1 MIDLD
6 IIIPVYNSKKTI
18 NGTLYSILYQNY
30 KNIHVYLIND
40 CDNNNYSDE
49 VEFFSNFFDI
59 KEYRMKKNG
68 GPGAARQYGLQI
80 SHGKY
85 VMFIDSDDYFIYP
98 NTFKMLVDC
107 IEQGYDMVIS
117 RLILQWGKEL
127 VPDDIIYGTLQGK
140 IYRKDFIVNNH
151 VIFNPARLLH
161 EDGMFNQVFLKHG
174 AKNIFVDISTYVRI
188 DNGDSVTHHMSYD
201 FQVEIEIILQMLWVL
216 ELSIKEKWD
225 ESELES
231 TEVFLLNY
239 MTQHTRTIPNRY
251 LLDDARKKIQN
262 YRRYVK
268 DNRFLVLNFIDGLPS
283 LDMKNKEYIFKTFIE
298 GFNELYK

>member
-1 MIDLD
+1 
-6 IIIPVYNSKKTI
+6 
-18 NGTLYSILYQNY
+18 
-30 KNIHVYLIND
+30 
-40 CDNNNYSDE
+40 
-49 VEFFSNFFDI
+49 
-59 KEYRMKKNG
+59 
-68 GPGAARQYGLQI
+68 
-80 SHGKY
+80 
-85 VMFIDSDDYFIYP
+85 
-98 NTFKMLVDC
+98 
-107 IEQGYDMVIS
+107 
-117 RLILQWGKEL
+117 
-127 VPDDIIYGTLQGK
+127 
-140 IYRKDFIVNNH
+140 
-151 VIFNPARLLH
+151 
-161 EDGMFNQVFLKHG
+161 
-174 AKNIFVDISTYVRI
+174 
-188 DNGDSVTHHMSYD
+188 MSYD